1 MRAFLVIIAA
11 VMALGLAGCPDK
23 SKSEGEGKAVE
34 GQADGESG
42 EKPPDETIEKLKS
55 LGYIQ

>member
-1 MRAFLVIIAA
+1 MVMVAA
-11 VMALGLAGCPDK
+11 VMALSLAGCPDK
-23 SKSEGEGKAVE
+23 NKTDEQAAAVE